1 MFNNLPGASVS
12 DVNENDLIA
21 GFGSEEEAADDTK
34 KNGGK
39 EKTSDDSKKSTGKS
53 DKSNKGKSATAS
65 ATTKSK
71 TSVSDMPSGDL
82 GDAFSS
88 DDDEEEN
95 DEEDQDDEDTKKK
108 NDKKKAAGTKKK
120 EEDVSDDDDED
131 ADDDDEET
139 DEDQDDEDADD
150 DDEDN
155 DDETPV
161 EIKDFLKARVNLL
174 LKKGEWKQFEIDGKK
189 PGDIEWD
196 EDTFAEIELQQ
207 RSWQRQELK
216 DDLLDSFGPY
226 GRDIAEYASNG
237 GDPDKLIEIFQE
249 QQRIQTSD
257 ITNEDGQKAMVLE
270 YQTKVLGKS
279 VESANRFIKNLI
291 ADKELEAEA
300 KETKT
305 LLDKDLEEQAE
316 ALKTE
321 AEETKK
327 ANEKAIKDSQ
337 LLFAKNVN
345 ELVNKATDI
354 PADEKQQL
362 IKVLTKFDK
371 QLKNGA
377 KVNEFYFKFAEF
389 KKDLPNYIKLVRLVM
404 NPEKFMKSLK
414 NEGKTET
421 AEKVFR
427 MGRTAN
433 SKKKV
438 KTNAS
443 SSEEGGSKK
452 SGFRLL

>member
-1 MFNNLPGASVS
+1 
-12 DVNENDLIA
+12 
-21 GFGSEEEAADDTK
+21 
-34 KNGGK
+34 
-39 EKTSDDSKKSTGKS
+39 
-53 DKSNKGKSATAS
+53 
-65 ATTKSK
+65 
-71 TSVSDMPSGDL
+71 
-82 GDAFSS
+82 
-88 DDDEEEN
+88 
-95 DEEDQDDEDTKKK
+95 
-108 NDKKKAAGTKKK
+108 
-120 EEDVSDDDDED
+120 
-131 ADDDDEET
+131 
-139 DEDQDDEDADD
+139 
-150 DDEDN
+150 
-155 DDETPV
+155 
-161 EIKDFLKARVNLL
+161 
-174 LKKGEWKQFEIDGKK
+174 
-189 PGDIEWD
+189 
-196 EDTFAEIELQQ
+196 
-207 RSWQRQELK
+207 
-216 DDLLDSFGPY
+216 
-226 GRDIAEYASNG
+226 
-237 GDPDKLIEIFQE
+237 
-249 QQRIQTSD
+249 
-257 ITNEDGQKAMVLE
+257 MVLE

-438 KTNAS
+438 KTNTS